1 MFRSTKKETLE
12 ILVVDDDKIVA
23 LLHKTQ
29 LRCAKLGPSPVLF
42 SNGKEALT
50 YLRKK
55 DHTNKHFLVL
65 LDLNMPVLNGWEFLR
80 LLEKDPMT
88 ANVHVIIIT
97 SSINREDE
105 VRSRNF
111 KQVIGFCRK
120 PMDAACVKDI
130 KSHEKLRHFFHAEH
144 SPASEKDS

>member
-1 MFRSTKKETLE
+1 MFRSTKKETLD

-29 LRCAKLGPSPVLF
+29 LRCANVGPAPQLF

-55 DHTNKHFLVL
+55 DLPHKHFLVL
-65 LDLNMPVLNGWEFLR
+65 LDLNMPVLDGWAFLR

-88 ANVHVIIIT
+88 ANVHVVIIT

-120 PMDAACVKDI
+120 PMDKTCVKDI
-130 KSHEKLRHFFHAEH
+130 KNHEQLRRFFQSEN